1 MRYNKAGK
9 EIIAITDSR
18 VCKGDLLERIELL
31 AQSGV
36 KVIILREKQLE
47 ASAYRALAERALA
60 ICARAGVACILHSFI
75 EVAREL
81 GVSALHCQSSQI
93 PHLPRLRREFATLG
107 VSVHSVEEYKAARE
121 WVDYVIV
128 GHIFASSC
136 KVGVEARGL
145 KLLESIIAIAKDSV
159 LGSHSGDF
167 KDFRGTADLLSS
179 SPLKSL
185 KSTASTTAKQATAV
199 QGEAAAGFFRTP
211 RILEEKQAECEKV
224 DSRKKAE
231 NVDKLPNDQAE
242 VVFDKK
248 AAGGRIFD
256 EKAGLCSG
264 EQGDK
269 TSGLSTQRATNS
281 PLFRK
286 KPTPKQSPA
295 LQGLYAI
302 GGITLETLPALAN
315 MPISGVC
322 MRQALMQAP
331 NPKAYIKNAI
341 TLGKSAYILHKM

>member
-18 VCKGDLLERIELL
+18 ICKGDLLERIELL

-36 KVIILREKQLE
+36 KAIILREKQLE
-47 ASAYRALAERALA
+47 ASAYRALAKQALA
-60 ICARAGVACILHSFI
+60 ICARAGAACILHSFI

-93 PHLPRLRREFATLG
+93 AHLPRLRREFATLG

-121 WVDYVIV
+121 WVDYVII

-185 KSTASTTAKQATAV
+185 KSTASTTA
-199 QGEAAAGFFRTP
+199 TP

-269 TSGLSTQRATNS
+269 TCGLSTQRATNS

>member
-1 MRYNKAGK
+1 MERAGPHQ
-9 EIIAITDSR
+9 IIAITDSR
-18 VCKGDLLERIELL
+18 ICKGDLLERIELL

-36 KVIILREKQLE
+36 RAIILREKQLG
-47 ASAYRALAERALA
+47 ASEYRALAEQSLA

-81 GVSALHCQSSQI
+81 KASALHCQSSQI
-93 PHLPRLRREFATLG
+93 AHLPRLRREFATLG

-128 GHIFASSC
+128 GHIFASAC
-136 KVGVEARGL
+136 KVGVEPKGL

-185 KSTASTTAKQATAV
+185 KSTASTTA
-199 QGEAAAGFFRTP
+199 TP
-211 RILEEKQAECEKV
+211 RILEEDKEAGRESSTILESQSSFTKQTENLESTFEKQAECENE
-224 DSRKKAE
+224 DS
-231 NVDKLPNDQAE
+231 
-242 VVFDKK
+242 
-248 AAGGRIFD
+248 
-256 EKAGLCSG
+256 
-264 EQGDK
+264 
-269 TSGLSTQRATNS
+269 
-281 PLFRK
+281 
-286 KPTPKQSPA
+286 SPA

-302 GGITLETLPALAN
+302 GGISLETLPALAN

-322 MRQALMQAP
+322 MRQALMQTP
-331 NPKAYIKNAI
+331 NPQDYIRNCHL
-341 TLGKSAYILHKM
+341 TLSPAT

>member
-9 EIIAITDSR
+9 EIVAITDSR
-18 VCKGDLLERIELL
+18 VCKGDVLERIELL

-36 KVIILREKQLE
+36 KAIILREKQLE
-47 ASAYRALAERALA
+47 ASAYRTLAERALA

-81 GVSALHCQSSQI
+81 GAPALHCQSAQI

-128 GHIFASSC
+128 GHIFASAC
-136 KVGVEARGL
+136 KVGVEPRRL

-185 KSTASTTAKQATAV
+185 KSTASTTA
-199 QGEAAAGFFRTP
+199 TP

-231 NVDKLPNDQAE
+231 NVDKLPNNQAE

-248 AAGGRIFD
+248 AAGGRIFLKKHRLSASGIPCFD

-286 KPTPKQSPA
+286 KPTPKQSPV

>member
-18 VCKGDLLERIELL
+18 ICKGDVLERIELL
-31 AQSGV
+31 AQSGA
-36 KVIILREKQLE
+36 KAIILREKQLE

-128 GHIFASSC
+128 GHIFASAC
-136 KVGVEARGL
+136 KVGAEARGL
-145 KLLESIIAIAKDSV
+145 KLLESIIALESTFSKEDSALRDKSLIASPRFVDRQPS
-159 LGSHSGDF
+159 LISLRGSQS
-167 KDFRGTADLLSS
+167 KDFSS
-179 SPLKSL
+179 
-185 KSTASTTAKQATAV
+185 Q
-199 QGEAAAGFFRTP
+199 
-211 RILEEKQAECEKV
+211 ILESQSSFTKQTENKKV
-224 DSRKKAE
+224 DS
-231 NVDKLPNDQAE
+231 
-242 VVFDKK
+242 
-248 AAGGRIFD
+248 
-256 EKAGLCSG
+256 
-264 EQGDK
+264 
-269 TSGLSTQRATNS
+269 
-281 PLFRK
+281 
-286 KPTPKQSPA
+286 SPA

-302 GGITLETLPALAN
+302 GGITLDTLPALAN

-331 NPKAYIKNAI
+331 NPKDYIRSCRL
-341 TLGKSAYILHKM
+341 T